1 MVTEALDECS
11 LELTRIACN
20 LCCITSLL
28 LLLARLSTGM
38 TMEEMLTLMSAL
50 PPVMLDGQD
59 QVRSV
64 IEVDRGQQH
73 ERAWFDFENLLSFS
87 GLGGDDGR
95 SFDIPAQ
102 NEPG

>member
-59 QVRSV
+59 QVRRWTADSSTSA
-64 IEVDRGQQH
+64 RTLNTY
-73 ERAWFDFENLLSFS
+73 FLFFS
-87 GLGGDDGR
+87 RVGKRRRTQL
-95 SFDIPAQ
+95 
-102 NEPG
+102 